1 MFERFGFSL
10 FVKIFLMN
18 FILQI
23 ITDGT
28 IINEMQVKIQS
39 IENEIEMRVNSF
51 IVELNKYRD
60 DLKLK
65 LKEYKDD
72 FVK

>member
-1 MFERFGFSL
+1 
-10 FVKIFLMN
+10 
-18 FILQI
+18 
-23 ITDGT
+23 
-28 IINEMQVKIQS
+28 
-39 IENEIEMRVNSF
+39 MRVNSLV
-51 IVELNKYRD
+51 VELNKYRD